1 TVESTRNIYSRRKP
15 TLNASGT
22 LALQSK
28 RSGLRRNPNRPKLL
42 EGKIMKS
49 IQTKSFLPKAAI
61 IMIFAALLIPSAI
74 FGQVGTL
81 RVFVTGRE
89 LPPVV
94 RAEIRGAKIL
104 LPVVPIVRELGYA
117 VSIDQT
123 AGIVRV
129 RRVGIDAE
137 FSRQSSEVR
146 ENGVTITSVPFASE
160 VNFALPADNLLLP
173 LEILAPLLNVSI
185 IVDDKKNAVKIES
198 REIGS
203 TTVASDRRRIEV
215 GGLNYNFNSIFYNG
229 TYFQNFNLL
238 STGRI
243 GSNIYRSNVNFLGG
257 TNARFLSF
265 YGGNFTL
272 QRQSGDEFQ
281 IGDLAT
287 ATASE
292 LSLLNAPV
300 RGASYTRPIFG
311 ERGKLSLYGG
321 RASGGGNQN
330 FLAPSQI
337 AIRRSAQ
344 TIPFDTNLVG
354 GRFSFSPEKL
364 KSNFVSLKNIFF
376 SVGTAWFSGSQHKGM
391 IVDGAARYT
400 SNRFS
405 FQVETAAGNF
415 DSQTPN
421 RPAVKGFG
429 TGIILSG
436 SYTPWRFLTL
446 QARYDRFSPN
456 FANPVRTSQY
466 NNRDS
471 KSFSISVQPLRN
483 LSFGGSYSISE
494 DRNRFSFGGRSLSS
508 RRTESYGLNFA
519 FDPNF
524 SFLPRV
530 SVSATTIKNP
540 FLGSLTFINA
550 NFSREFKNF
559 RPYLNYIITSGNG
572 ATGHSFNFGTS
583 INAGKFGTFQA
594 QQGFSVDKAFLLRQ
608 DLQCQL
614 QVEPCPTI
622 YDPRTRVGNL
632 NGSLDWYPKER
643 LFKFLQF
650 SAGGGYVKETVG
662 TSFQFRT
669 TVGTNLPFKQNFQV
683 SYYQSAYSKELRFSL
698 SGPLTFW
705 KSNKLSGQPI
715 SDEALLTESKIRG
728 RVYIDENGNRQYD
741 AGVDNVIN
749 NARVSL
755 NNGIEAVSDVNGLYD
770 FERIPPGEHLL
781 AINIEDI
788 RANLVPAN
796 GLEQKLVVLPRT
808 IVNTS
813 FRLVKSG
820 SLSGRV
826 WHDTNQNGNYDSGEG
841 LPDIHLVS
849 SSGKDTYTDPDGS
862 FLISELPPGQQ
873 SVFIDE
879 RYQPLD
885 LMLVKPN
892 IRAEVFSGKETKEI
906 FFVMK
911 TKPREIKDINFGNGN
926 STNSVT
932 KKDK

>member
-1 TVESTRNIYSRRKP
+1 MQSIYRKS
-15 TLNASGT
+15 L
-22 LALQSK
+22 
-28 RSGLRRNPNRPKLL
+28 
-42 EGKIMKS
+42 
-49 IQTKSFLPKAAI
+49 LPKTLSSA
-61 IMIFAALLIPSAI
+61 MFAVLLLPTMI

-81 RVFVTGRE
+81 RIFVTGRE
-89 LPPVV
+89 LPPAV
-94 RAEIRGAKIL
+94 RAEIRGAQTL

-129 RRVGIDAE
+129 RRVGVDAE
-137 FSRQSSEVR
+137 FSRQTSEVR
-146 ENGVTITSVPFASE
+146 ENGVTVTAVPFAAT
-160 VNFALPADNLLLP
+160 VNFAVPAENLLLP

-185 IVDDKKNAVKIES
+185 IVNNEKNAVKIES
-198 REIGS
+198 REVGS
-203 TTVASDRRRIEV
+203 TTVASDRRRVEV
-215 GGLNYNFNSIFYNG
+215 GGLSYNFNSIYQSG

-243 GSNIYRSNVNFLGG
+243 GSSIYHSNVSFLGG

-281 IGDLAT
+281 VGDLAT

-292 LSLLNAPV
+292 LSLLNTAV

-330 FLAPSQI
+330 FLSPGQI
-337 AIRRSAQ
+337 SVQRTAL
-344 TIPFDTNLVG
+344 TVPFDTTIVG
-354 GRFSFSPEKL
+354 GRFGFSPAKL
-364 KSNFVSLKNIFF
+364 NANSLNLKNIYF
-376 SVGTAWFSGSQHKGM
+376 SVGTAWFSGFQHKGM
-391 IVDGAARYT
+391 IVDGAARYN
-400 SNRFS
+400 SRRFN
-405 FQVETAAGNF
+405 FQVEAAAGNF

-429 TGIILSG
+429 TGFILSG
-436 SYTPWRFLTL
+436 SYTPWKFLTL

-456 FANPVRTSQY
+456 FANPVRTNQY
-466 NNRDS
+466 NKREA
-471 KSFSISVQPLRN
+471 KSFSVSLQPLRN
-483 LSFGGSYSISE
+483 LSFGGSYSIGQ
-494 DRNRFSFGGRSLSS
+494 DKNRFFIGNRNVGSS
-508 RRTESYGLNFA
+508 RTESFGLNFA

-530 SVSATTIKNP
+530 SVSATKIKSP
-540 FLGSLTFINA
+540 FIGSLTFINA
-550 NFSREFKNF
+550 NFSREFKYF
-559 RPYLNYIITSGNG
+559 RPYLNYIITGGNG
-572 ATGHSFNFGTS
+572 ATGHNFNFGTS
-583 INAGKFGTFQA
+583 VNAGKFGTFQT
-594 QQGFSVDKAFLLRQ
+594 QQGFSVAKSLFLRE

-614 QVEPCPTI
+614 QIELCPSR
-622 YDPRTRVGNL
+622 YDPRSQIGNL
-632 NGSLDWYPKER
+632 NGSVDWYPKEK

-650 SAGGGYVKETVG
+650 SAGGGYVKEILG

-669 TVGTNLPFKQNFQV
+669 TVGTNLPFKQSFQV
-683 SYYQSAYSKELRFSL
+683 SYYHSAYSKELRFSL

-705 KSNKLSGQPI
+705 KSSKLSGQEI

-728 RVYIDENGNRQYD
+728 RVYIDENGNRQFD
-741 AGVDNVIN
+741 ADVDTAIN

-755 NNGIEAVSDVNGLYD
+755 NNGIEAVSDANGLYN
-770 FERIPPGEHLL
+770 FERIPPGEHQL
-781 AINIEDI
+781 AVNIEDI

-796 GLEQKLVVLPRT
+796 GLEQKVIALPQT
-808 IVNTS
+808 IINTA

-826 WHDTNQNGNYDSGEG
+826 WHDANQNGTFDNGEG
-841 LPDIHLVS
+841 LPDIHIVT
-849 SSGKDTYTDPDGS
+849 SSGRDTYSDPDGS

-879 RYQPLD
+879 RYQPED
-885 LMLVKPN
+885 LTTARLSL
-892 IRAEVFSGKETKEI
+892 RAEVQSGEQTKNI
-906 FFVMK
+906 AFVFK
-911 TKPREIKDINFGNGN
+911 TKPREVKEVIFGNKGL
-926 STNSVT
+926 SSDVP
-932 KKDK
+932 KDKEKEK